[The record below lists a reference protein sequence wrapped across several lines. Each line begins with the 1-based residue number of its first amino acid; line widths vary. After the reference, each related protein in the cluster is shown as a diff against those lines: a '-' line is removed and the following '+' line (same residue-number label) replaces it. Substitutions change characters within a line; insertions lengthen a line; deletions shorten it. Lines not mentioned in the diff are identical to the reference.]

1 MFPSPSGNILRSVLF
16 GAVLA
21 VVSTSPAFSAQQEI
35 GSCYDAVKLQDVE
48 VPELKREL
56 FVIVDQT
63 VEFDKQL
70 QEQAFQ
76 KVMKF
81 LSPGDRIVVVSFSAY
96 VADRYTDVV
105 FDGVLDTHLE
115 DEQRYNISKKVLRV
129 LDKCY
134 EVQDAGVRQG
144 AGKSLLSIFQGATAK
159 LPNTELIGNLSL
171 LGRDVMRNAKT
182 DERYVLV
189 VSDMLEHSS
198 IASFYSGG
206 KLRTVN
212 AETELKKVQDS
223 GMVADFS
230 GANVY
235 VLGAG
240 YSLKGAYRAAT
251 EMRSIEKFW
260 RAYFEAADA
269 KIGEFGSPALISE
282 IGN

>member
-1 MFPSPSGNILRSVLF
+1 MFPSSSGNILRSILF

-21 VVSTSPAFSAQQEI
+21 SFSASPAFAAQQEI
-35 GSCYDAVKLQDVE
+35 GSCYDAIKIQDVE
-48 VPELKREL
+48 TPELKREL

-63 VEFDKQL
+63 VEFDKRL

-105 FDGVLDTHLE
+105 FDGVLDARLE
-115 DEQRYNISKKVLRV
+115 DEDRYNISKKVLRV

-134 EVQDAGVRQG
+134 QVQDAGVRQSV
-144 AGKSLLSIFQGATAK
+144 GKNLLSIFQNATTK

-171 LGRDVMRNAKT
+171 LGRDVMRNART

-198 IASFYSGG
+198 ITSFYRGG
-206 KLRTVN
+206 KLRTVD
-212 AETELKKVQDS
+212 AQSELGKVQDAD
-223 GMVADFS
+223 MLADFE
-230 GANVY
+230 GASVY

-240 YSLKGAYRAAT
+240 YSLKGVYRAAT
-251 EMRSIEKFW
+251 EMRSIENFW
-260 RAYFEAADA
+260 RAYFEAANA
-269 KIGEFGSPALISE
+269 SIGEFGSPALIGD
-282 IGN
+282 IGR